1 MTLSLVIKGA
11 SRVNQVITKASAQGS
26 GDPQY
31 YQFSI
36 PASGGAQWVSV
47 SLGYRRSADFD
58 RANQPGQDYAIVRG
72 GYGSVVGVVADGVSQ
87 SFYGHYA
94 AEFVAERL
102 LEYLWER
109 RKAPPSAH
117 QLNRIL
123 RDFERVFK
131 TRIDNYVLPTRLQPL
146 QRDALEQT
154 RRQAGSQAVFA
165 AFVLDTE
172 ARSLRLFEVGDAL
185 AVVHCA
191 RGETNGS
198 HSKVI
203 QADRRG
209 RWSSAGRTHLL
220 LEEIN
225 ERDVK
230 GIVIKSDGAKD
241 WGASLASHKFNRA
254 AFFEVAPEFAC
265 YDDVSFVAAVFQDE
279 RSEEI
284 SAIVGEGFNQS
295 PPPVMIIPIDPAPT
309 PHSPAPSSLPPE
321 IYTHGPKP
329 AKRRRDW
336 KSFAFGSGAGFLLAA
351 VGLLGLLWGKVVTF
365 KPNAPACKV
374 TVSKIP
380 VPVEAAGT
388 TMELDVSADENCKW
402 SVTRVPLWIR
412 INSPHEQSGNG
423 RLVFSV
429 SQNTGPEREESFEVG
444 GSTLLVKQVANINGP
459 SSSPDSERVN
469 KTQENGSKN
478 TQATAEQKPAQ
489 KSAERPAAAKKK
501 TEKPA
506 PVKKNAERPGPAK
519 IKATD
524 PPGTSQGQRQP
535 ETQK

>member
-11 SRVNQVITKASAQGS
+11 SRVNQVITRTSAQES
-26 GDPQY
+26 GEPQY

-36 PASGGAQWVSV
+36 PARGGAQWVSV

-58 RANQPGQDYAIVRG
+58 RANQPGQDYAIVRA

-87 SFYGHYA
+87 SFYGHFA

-109 RKAPPSAH
+109 RTTPPSAH
-117 QLNRIL
+117 QLNRVL
-123 RDFERVFK
+123 REFEREFK
-131 TRIDNYVLPTRLQPL
+131 TRIDCYVLPTRLQPL
-146 QRDALEQT
+146 QRHALEQT

-165 AFVLDTE
+165 AFVLDAE
-172 ARSLRLFEVGDAL
+172 AKSLRLFEVGDAL
-185 AVVHCA
+185 AVVHCS
-191 RGETNGS
+191 RGETDGS

-203 QADRRG
+203 QADHRG

-254 AFFEVAPEFAC
+254 AFFEVAPEFAG

-284 SAIVGEGFNQS
+284 SAIVGEELNQS
-295 PPPVMIIPIDPAPT
+295 PPPVMIIPIDPATT

-336 KSFAFGSGAGFLLAA
+336 KSFAFGSGAGFLLAG
-351 VGLLGLLWGKVVTF
+351 VGLLGLLWGKVFTF

-374 TVSKIP
+374 TVNKIQ

-388 TMELDVSADENCKW
+388 TMELDVSADKNCKW
-402 SVTRVPLWIR
+402 SVTGVPPWIR
-412 INSPHEQSGNG
+412 INSRHEQSGDG
-423 RLVFSV
+423 HLVFSV
-429 SQNTGPEREESFEVG
+429 SQNTGPKREGSFDVG
-444 GSTLLVKQVANINGP
+444 GNTLLVTQVADINEP

-478 TQATAEQKPAQ
+478 THATAGQKSV
-489 KSAERPAAAKKK
+489 KESAERPTAAKKT
-501 TEKPA
+501 TEKHS
-506 PVKKNAERPGPAK
+506 PAK
-519 IKATD
+519 TRATD
-524 PPGTSQGQRQP
+524 PPGTSQAPRQP
-535 ETQK
+535 